1 MTGEEVFRSGTL
13 EMSTQPWDGLAQ
25 APVWTDFATNRIL
38 CLVAIVLMVAN
49 LLDYFRLVPS
59 LLFCF
64 DRSRGA
70 ETLEHSLG
78 LARVRN
84 LSGIVYGLP
93 FCLILDRFGVVRP
106 DFWDRIPAAWQA
118 LAMIGLMGAFMFV
131 RDLCYLVF
139 RPRRVPGESY
149 AALRHNVFNYL
160 LVLVPLLLVTVAV
173 ITVFHLPPQ
182 LAVCLLAGE
191 IALAWLFGLTRSAQI
206 LRNRCSGLS
215 TFLYLCALEFLP
227 AAILVAVVL
236 IF

>member
-1 MTGEEVFRSGTL
+1 MAGEEIFRSGTL

-25 APVWTDFATNRIL
+25 APLWTDLTVNRVL

-64 DRSRGA
+64 NRSRGA
-70 ETLEHSLG
+70 EALEHSLG

-106 DFWDRIPAAWQA
+106 EFWDRIPPTWQA
-118 LAMIGLMGAFMFV
+118 PAMIGLMAAFMFV
-131 RDLCYLVF
+131 RDLCYLLF
-139 RPRRVPGESY
+139 RPRRVYGEPY
-149 AALRHNVFNYL
+149 ATLRHNVFNYL
-160 LVLVPLLLVTVAV
+160 LLLVPLLLVTVAV
-173 ITVFHLPPQ
+173 ITAFRLSPE
-182 LAVCLLAGE
+182 LAVYILAGE

-206 LRNRCSGLS
+206 LHNRCSGLS
-215 TFLYLCALEFLP
+215 TFLYLCALELLP

-236 IF
+236 LF

>member
-13 EMSTQPWDGLAQ
+13 EMSAQPWDGLAQ

-84 LSGIVYGLP
+84 LSGIIYGLP
-93 FCLILDRFGVVRP
+93 FCLVLDRFGVVRP
-106 DFWDRIPAAWQA
+106 DFWDRIPPAWQA
-118 LAMIGLMGAFMFV
+118 PAMIGLIAAYMLV
-131 RDLCYLVF
+131 RDICYLVF
-139 RPRRVPGESY
+139 RPRRVYGEPY

-160 LVLVPLLLVTVAV
+160 LLLVPLQLVTVGV
-173 ITVFHLPPQ
+173 ITAFRLSPQ
-182 LAVCLLAGE
+182 LAVYILAGE
-191 IALAWLFGLTRSAQI
+191 IALAWLFGMTRSAQI

-227 AAILVAVVL
+227 AGAVVASATV
-236 IF
+236 F

>member
-13 EMSTQPWDGLAQ
+13 EMSAQPWDGLAQ

-84 LSGIVYGLP
+84 LSGIISGRPFGLV
-93 FCLILDRFGVVRP
+93 LDRFGVVRP
-106 DFWDRIPAAWQA
+106 DFWDRIPPAWQA
-118 LAMIGLMGAFMFV
+118 PAMIGLIAAYMLV
-131 RDLCYLVF
+131 RDICYLVF
-139 RPRRVPGESY
+139 RPRRVYGEPY

-160 LVLVPLLLVTVAV
+160 LLLVPLQLVTVGV
-173 ITVFHLPPQ
+173 ITAFRLSPQ
-182 LAVCLLAGE
+182 LAVYILAGE
-191 IALAWLFGLTRSAQI
+191 IALAWLFGMTRSAQI

-227 AAILVAVVL
+227 AALLVAVVL

>member
-131 RDLCYLVF
+131 RDLCYLV
-139 RPRRVPGESY
+139 
-149 AALRHNVFNYL
+149 AALRHNIFNYL

-173 ITVFHLPPQ
+173 ITVFHLPQQ

-215 TFLYLCALEFLP
+215 TILYLCALEFLP

>member
-1 MTGEEVFRSGTL
+1 
-13 EMSTQPWDGLAQ
+13 
-25 APVWTDFATNRIL
+25 
-38 CLVAIVLMVAN
+38 MVAN

-84 LSGIVYGLP
+84 LSGIIYGLP
-93 FCLILDRFGVVRP
+93 FCLVLDRFGVVRP
-106 DFWDRIPAAWQA
+106 DFWDRIPPAWQA
-118 LAMIGLMGAFMFV
+118 PAMIGLIAAYMLV
-131 RDLCYLVF
+131 RDICYLVF
-139 RPRRVPGESY
+139 RPRRVYGEPY

-160 LVLVPLLLVTVAV
+160 LLLVPLQLVTVGV
-173 ITVFHLPPQ
+173 ISAFRLSPQ
-182 LAVCLLAGE
+182 LAVYILAGE
-191 IALAWLFGLTRSAQI
+191 IALAWLFGMTRSAQI

-227 AAILVAVVL
+227 AALLVAVVL

>member
-106 DFWDRIPAAWQA
+106 DFWDRIPPAWQA
-118 LAMIGLMGAFMFV
+118 VAMIGLMAAFMFV

-149 AALRHNVFNYL
+149 SALRHNVFNYL

-173 ITVFHLPPQ
+173 ITVFHLPQQ